1 MRSAIALLGTVL
13 AAWGSPA
20 LAAPAR
26 ESKGIE
32 RHSDFAVALSGAGEA
47 SVGGRA
53 TYEMQITNTG
63 PDASEGKLRF
73 NRGKDA
79 SVADF
84 DEGEAVRTISATA
97 SQGKCA
103 TDSHGVV
110 CRPGTIEVGGTVDIE
125 VVIKIVP
132 GYEPRVTVQATV
144 APELVP
150 AFDTNNANDHA
161 TLTTRIRAPISVDGV
176 PDGCASRPFKLKIA
190 TDVPKAKR
198 TKVIVDGKVLE
209 TSTSARWSVKVDPRD
224 LDRGPHRV
232 TVVVQGGS
240 GGALATLSRKFKRC

>member
-1 MRSAIALLGTVL
+1 MRSAIALVGTVL
-13 AAWGSPA
+13 AAWGFPASAA
-20 LAAPAR
+20 LAGD
-26 ESKGIE
+26 SKGVE
-32 RHSDFAVALSGAGEA
+32 QHSDFAVTLSGADEA

-63 PDASEGKLRF
+63 PDATEAKVRF
-73 NRGKDA
+73 NRGSDA

-84 DEGEAVRTISATA
+84 DDGEAVRTISATA

-110 CRPGTIEVGGTVDIE
+110 CRPGTIDVGATVDIE
-125 VVIKIVP
+125 VVIKILP
-132 GYEPRVTVQATV
+132 GYEPKVTVQATV

-176 PDGCASRPFKLKIA
+176 PDSCASRPFKLKIR

-209 TSTSARWSVKVDPRD
+209 TSASARWSVKVDPRD
-224 LDRGPHRV
+224 LDRGPHKLA
-232 TVVVQGGS
+232 VVVQGGS
-240 GGALATLSRKFKRC
+240 GGALATLNRKFKTC